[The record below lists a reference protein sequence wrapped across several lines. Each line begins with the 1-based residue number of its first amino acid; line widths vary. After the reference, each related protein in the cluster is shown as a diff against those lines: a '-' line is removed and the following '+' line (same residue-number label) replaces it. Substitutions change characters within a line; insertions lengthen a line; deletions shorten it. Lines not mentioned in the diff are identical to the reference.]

1 MNLASQS
8 TPSSQIPT
16 PHRLLQFCSTLTSPQ
31 LFIWGNTNNKNSA
44 REFIPRLLSKN
55 HTNCANISTPSLLK
69 VIHPL
74 QASHFYSSVES
85 SAHCMVMNT
94 LQGNTNL
101 QLFHPWQ
108 QLEFTPQHHWR
119 VKYIVFTR
127 QYRNK
132 AITPYTICKHINLLL
147 EWPNLSICQHAS
159 LTGNNC
165 LQ

>member
-1 MNLASQS
+1 MVHLASQS

-16 PHRLLQFCSTLTSPQ
+16 PHTLLQFCSTLTSPQ
-31 LFIWGNTNNKNSA
+31 LFIWGNTDKNSA
-44 REFIPRLLSKN
+44 REFIPTLLSKK
-55 HTNCANISTPSLLK
+55 HTNTSTPSLLK

-74 QASHFYSSVES
+74 QASHLYSSVQS
-85 SAHCMVMNT
+85 SAHCMVINT

-101 QLFHPWQ
+101 QLFHRWQ

-119 VKYIVFTR
+119 VKYMVFKR
-127 QYRNK
+127 PYRNK

-147 EWPNLSICQHAS
+147 EWPNLSICQHAF
-159 LTGNNC
+159 LTGHNC